1 MSLWDDLKQKAVQ
14 ANPEMVEKA
23 SQALN
28 RAKELAA
35 EASLKAAPAIKEA
48 TEKTS
53 AFAREKSPI
62 VKAQAIKA
70 FEDAKAH
77 RAQLQEKA
85 KRDKAARE
93 ELIRTM
99 YDITLS
105 PNDENFLDEGFRH
118 FDHELRFFALT
129 GEVLDTQK
137 RANTHLSASHSH
149 SSSSGG
155 YVYGGYGSMGGSA
168 HSSMHISSYTTTEH
182 EFWIRLG
189 DGSEACFGF
198 ADSSIQ
204 MRTGQWLTLVFVHPA
219 QTTNG
224 LLCAIYNHASKAYQ
238 VVMSPA
244 AINSRFGLHTEQ
256 PGFFNKKEVM
266 ATQLRLMNEL
276 DRRLALIGQ
285 HVAIHNQVPE
295 Q

>member
-14 ANPEMVEKA
+14 ANPEMAEKA
-23 SQALN
+23 ALALS
-28 RAKELAA
+28 RAKELAV
-35 EASLKAAPAIKEA
+35 EASHKAAPVLKEA

-53 AFAREKSPI
+53 AFARENTPI

-77 RAQLQEKA
+77 RAQLQERA
-85 KRDKAARE
+85 KSDKAARD

-99 YDITLS
+99 YDITVT
-105 PNDENFLDEGFRH
+105 PEEENFLDDGFRH
-118 FDHELRFFALT
+118 LHHELRFFAVT
-129 GEVLDTQK
+129 GQVLDTQK

-149 SSSSGG
+149 SASNGG
-155 YVYGGYGSMGGSA
+155 YMLGGYGSMGGSA
-168 HSSMHISSYTTTEH
+168 HASMHVSSYTTTEH
-182 EFWIRLG
+182 EFWVRLG

-198 ADSSIQ
+198 SDSSIQ

-219 QTTNG
+219 ETTNG

-238 VVMSPA
+238 AVMSPA
-244 AINSRFGLHTEQ
+244 AINNRFGLHTEQ

-266 ATQLRLMNEL
+266 ATRTRLMNEL

-295 Q
+295 P